1 MADRPAAGPHPDMA
15 RLKADKPLEELE
27 RRIGITFHEKARFE
41 RALTHSSLRSS
52 KGGKGEGERSY
63 ERLEF
68 LGDRVLGLVVAEKL
82 FDMFPGADEG
92 ELSLRLNSLVSADT
106 CAEIADELG
115 LYEFVRHGGDLKKLK
130 SDRTKSIRADLV
142 ESLIAA
148 IYLGEGLDTARD
160 FIVRYWG
167 GRLGKSVAARRDA
180 KTALQ
185 EWAHTRGPV
194 TPQYEIVERSGPDH
208 DPLFTVRV
216 LIPDVAPADGQGRSR
231 RIAEQEAATAVLIR
245 ESVWKDDN

>member
-1 MADRPAAGPHPDMA
+1 M
-15 RLKADKPLEELE
+15 
-27 RRIGITFHEKARFE
+27 
-41 RALTHSSLRSS
+41 
-52 KGGKGEGERSY
+52 
-63 ERLEF
+63 
-68 LGDRVLGLVVAEKL
+68 LGLVVAEKL

-216 LIPDVAPADGQGRSR
+216 SIPDVAPADGQGRSR